1 MTTARDDVRA
11 LNFLVPGDL
20 SAATGGYVYDRRIIA
35 GLRSLGWPIAVH
47 ALDASF
53 PHPSADALA
62 QAASVLSSLPARAL
76 VLIDGLALG
85 VMPDVLRAHATR
97 LQLLALMHMPLAAEF
112 GIAPE
117 LARQRRRSERE
128 ALRAVRHVIVTSR
141 RTRQMLLADGVPPE
155 RVSII
160 EPGTDEAPLARR
172 GPGPGPGVEM
182 LCVATVHPGKG
193 HDLLIE
199 ALAPLAGL
207 PWHLTCVGSVTRSP
221 RTARQLRARLAR
233 LRLSERV
240 TLTGEVEE
248 RALRSYYLG
257 ADLFVLPTRFES
269 YCMAVAE
276 ALAYGLPVVSTD
288 TGAIA
293 ELVGTQAGVL
303 VAPGDRAGLHDAL
316 ARVLRDR
323 ALLVKL
329 SKGAAAARR
338 GLPRWRD
345 SFGRLASLLEG
356 VARSGGHLAGP
367 IAGPQ

>member
-1 MTTARDDVRA
+1 MTPARDDVHA

-20 SAATGGYVYDRRIIA
+20 RAATGGYVYDRRIIA
-35 GLRSLGWPIAVH
+35 GLRSLGWHIAVH

-62 QAASVLSSLPARAL
+62 QAAGVLSSLPARAL

-85 VMPDVLRAHATR
+85 VMPDVLRAHAAR

-117 LARQRRRSERE
+117 LARQRRLSERE

-141 RTRQMLLADGVPPE
+141 RTRQMLLADGVAPE
-155 RVSII
+155 RVSVI

-172 GPGPGPGVEM
+172 GTGPGVEM

-248 RALRSYYLG
+248 RALTRYYLE
-257 ADLFVLPTRFES
+257 ADLFVLATRFES

-276 ALAYGLPVVSTD
+276 ALAHGLPVVSTD

-303 VAPGDRAGLHDAL
+303 IAPGDREGLQEAL

-323 ALLVKL
+323 ALLAKL
-329 SKGAAAARR
+329 SDGAAAACR
-338 GLPRWRD
+338 GLPRWTD

-356 VARSGGHLAGP
+356 AAGSGGHIAGP